1 MATDLDP
8 DDSPQDVPGTATNA
22 EGPEPDAT
30 DEHPV
35 ALAVQIAASSLPAP
49 SAAQS
54 SNLAELSAQL
64 REAAAE
70 IAEIAVQAG
79 RLGVAIDAAK
89 ALREGTVPEVLRKS
103 VLQSAAAAADARD
116 IVAAPAS
123 PVLPKAAESPIIAA
137 AKRAAAAGAR
147 G

>member
-1 MATDLDP
+1 MATEHDP
-8 DDSPQDVPGTATNA
+8 DDGKQDVPSTATNA
-22 EGPEPDAT
+22 EDPEACAPDK
-30 DEHPV
+30 HPV
-35 ALAVQIAASSLPAP
+35 ALVVPIAASSLPSLSAP
-49 SAAQS
+49 HS

-64 REAAAE
+64 RETAAE